1 MGMRTRVS
9 STVRRPAAPADTGGQ
24 SKVSKVRARSE
35 QGQELLLVPAS
46 LSSRKFPP
54 EQEVMS
60 LSLSVRGAVEL
71 QVRGLEGGA
80 TV

>member
-1 MGMRTRVS
+1 MRTRVS

-24 SKVSKVRARSE
+24 SKVRARSE

-80 TV
+80 TA